1 MKKRR
6 AQKIVTT
13 TAPALRRRRVLQS
26 ATAVFAALG
35 LGPMLA
41 GIAQA
46 QAFPTGPI
54 TIVVPFP
61 PGGQADTITR
71 LVAIEMAAN
80 LGQPVIVDNRGGA
93 GGAIGTA
100 SVVKARPDGYTLA
113 YSSSG
118 TVVVLP
124 LTNPKL
130 GYDPEKDLVPIG
142 QMFEIPL
149 LLVAKKG
156 FGPSNVPELVA
167 AAKAAPGRISI
178 GNTGVGGLAHL
189 VAEYVRT
196 TVGVDLLHVPY
207 RGDGPLQIA
216 LLSGELDLGVVAI
229 QTAAPFFAS
238 GEMKPIALLGA
249 ERLSSVP
256 GVPTLAEVGY
266 AGFTAGTFGGLHA
279 PVGTPP
285 AVLARLSD
293 AMSKAVAKPAVT
305 ERILKNSSVPVG
317 STAAVYGR
325 RLDAE
330 RKLWG
335 DIISRLGIKL
345 E

>member
-1 MKKRR
+1 MKQRIRDSGPLPARGVSRR
-6 AQKIVTT
+6 KM
-13 TAPALRRRRVLQS
+13 LQS
-26 ATAVFAALG
+26 SAAALAAIG
-35 LGPMLA
+35 FAPMLA
-41 GIAQA
+41 GVSHAQS
-46 QAFPTGPI
+46 FPSGPV

-61 PGGQADTITR
+61 PGGQADTLTR
-71 LVAIEMAAN
+71 VIAIEMAAN

-124 LTNPKL
+124 LTNAKL
-130 GYDPEKDLVPIG
+130 GYDPEKDLTPIG

-149 LLVAKKG
+149 LLVARKG
-156 FGPSNVPELVA
+156 FGPSNVQELVA
-167 AAKAAPGRISI
+167 AAKAAPGKFSI

-196 TVGVDLLHVPY
+196 TMGVDFLHVPY

-216 LLSGELDLGVVAI
+216 LVGGELDLGVVAI
-229 QTAAPFFAS
+229 QTAAPFVTS

-249 ERLSSVP
+249 ERLPSMQ
-256 GVPTLAEVGY
+256 GVPTLAEAGY
-266 AGFTAGTFGGLHA
+266 PGFAAGTFGGLHA
-279 PVGTPP
+279 PAGTPQP
-285 AVLARLSD
+285 VITRLSE
-293 AMSKAVAKPAVT
+293 AMSAAVAKPAVR
-305 ERILKNSSVPVG
+305 ERILKNSCVPVG
-317 STAAVYGR
+317 SSPAAYGK

-335 DIISRLGIKL
+335 GIISRLGIKL

>member
-1 MKKRR
+1 MKQRTRGSGPQPARGLARR
-6 AQKIVTT
+6 SV
-13 TAPALRRRRVLQS
+13 LRSS
-26 ATAVFAALG
+26 AAALAAIG
-35 LGPMLA
+35 FSPMLA
-41 GIAQA
+41 GVAHAQN
-46 QAFPTGPI
+46 FPTGPI
-54 TIVVPFP
+54 KIVVPFP
-61 PGGQADTITR
+61 PGGQADALTR
-71 LVAIEMAAN
+71 VIAVEMAAD

-100 SVVKARPDGYTLA
+100 SVVNARADGYTLA

-124 LTNPKL
+124 LTNAKL
-130 GYDPEKDLVPIG
+130 GYDPEKNLTPIG

-149 LLVAKKG
+149 LLVAKTG
-156 FGPSNVPELVA
+156 FGPSNVQELVA
-167 AAKAAPGRISI
+167 AAKAAPGKHTI

-189 VAEYVRT
+189 VAEYVRAT
-196 TVGVDLLHVPY
+196 LGVDLLHVPY

-216 LLSGELDLGVVAI
+216 LIGGELDLGVVAI
-229 QTAAPFFAS
+229 QTAAPFLAS

-249 ERLSSVP
+249 ERLPSMP

-266 AGFTAGTFGGLHA
+266 PGFAAGTFGGLHA
-279 PVGTPP
+279 PAGTPQT
-285 AVLARLSD
+285 VIARLSA
-293 AMSKAVAKPAVT
+293 AMSGAVAKPAVR

-317 STAAVYGR
+317 STPDAYGK
-325 RLDAE
+325 RLEAE

-335 DIISRLGIKL
+335 ATISRLGVKL